1 MVMISRRDYA
11 AMYGP
16 TTGDRVRL
24 GDTNLIARVER
35 DHAHYG
41 EECLTGLGKTMRD
54 GLAVN
59 AAHTAADGAVDVV
72 INNVLIMD
80 PVLGIVK
87 ADMGI
92 RDGKITGIGKA
103 GNPATMAGVDDGL
116 IVGPSTKPIT
126 AQGLIAT
133 PGGID
138 VHAHYLQPAEVW
150 HALSSGLTTMIGGG
164 FPGCWAVDS
173 GGVWSNT
180 RMLRG
185 VEGFPMNFGLFSRG
199 SAHEPAGIIEQLES
213 GIIGVKIHEDIGA
226 MPASIDT
233 CLSVADDYDFQVQLH
248 ADTMNETGFY
258 ENTMAA
264 IAGRTIHM
272 YHTEGAGGGHAPDII
287 RCNGEAHC
295 LPSSTNPTNPYTR
308 NAFDEHL
315 DMMMLCHKLS
325 PDVPEDVAFADS
337 RLRPNTMAA
346 EDVLHDLGA
355 ISMMGSD
362 AEGMG
367 RIAEVVTRTWQLA
380 SKMRGERGPLAG
392 EPYDNADNARIL
404 RYLAKYTINAA
415 RTFGIDDYVGSL
427 ETGKMADI
435 VLWDPAFFG
444 IKPAM
449 IIKGGMMVWGPMG
462 DAAACIGSVEPVSMR
477 PTWGATGTAPT
488 TLSVAFVH
496 PHAID
501 KDLAGRYDIAIPLL
515 PLHGT
520 RKLTKADMLHND
532 ACPEIRV
539 DNQTFE
545 VFADGV
551 LATAEMAETVA
562 LNRNYMLR

>member
-1 MVMISRRDYA
+1 MVMISKRDYA

-24 GDTNLIARVER
+24 GDTNLITRVER

-59 AAHTAADGAVDVV
+59 AGHTAAAGAIDT
-72 INNVLIMD
+72 ILNNVMIMD

-126 AQGLIAT
+126 CQGLIAT

-138 VHAHYLQPAEVW
+138 VHSHYLQPTEVW

-164 FPGCWAVDS
+164 FPGCWSVDS
-173 GGVWSNT
+173 GGVWANS

-199 SAHEPAGIIEQLES
+199 CAHKAEAIIEQLES
-213 GIIGVKIHEDIGA
+213 GVIGVKIHEDIGA

-264 IAGRTIHM
+264 IKGRAIHM

-295 LPSSTNPTNPYTR
+295 LPSSTNPTNPYTH
-308 NAFDEHL
+308 NA
-315 DMMMLCHKLS
+315 
-325 PDVPEDVAFADS
+325 
-337 RLRPNTMAA
+337 
-346 EDVLHDLGA
+346 
-355 ISMMGSD
+355 
-362 AEGMG
+362 
-367 RIAEVVTRTWQLA
+367 
-380 SKMRGERGPLAG
+380 
-392 EPYDNADNARIL
+392 
-404 RYLAKYTINAA
+404 
-415 RTFGIDDYVGSL
+415 
-427 ETGKMADI
+427 
-435 VLWDPAFFG
+435 
-444 IKPAM
+444 
-449 IIKGGMMVWGPMG
+449 
-462 DAAACIGSVEPVSMR
+462 
-477 PTWGATGTAPT
+477 
-488 TLSVAFVH
+488 
-496 PHAID
+496 
-501 KDLAGRYDIAIPLL
+501 
-515 PLHGT
+515 
-520 RKLTKADMLHND
+520 
-532 ACPEIRV
+532 
-539 DNQTFE
+539 
-545 VFADGV
+545 
-551 LATAEMAETVA
+551 
-562 LNRNYMLR
+562 